1 MKNNKKIYLGKIYR
15 VEDASGVSHPGKPY
29 KAYRKKRKYDV
40 IKFTTEKKKSYKLQN
55 NIDSNSNKPCYVRK
69 RPERFGD
76 SYIKEEY
83 PNYQVRNNQDKQ
95 TLKKV
100 KRNIIKIWGKNK

>member
-1 MKNNKKIYLGKIYR
+1 MSNNRKIQLGRIYR
-15 VEDASGVSHPGKPY
+15 VEDGSGVSHPGKPF
-29 KAYRKKRKYDV
+29 KAYKKQKKYDV
-40 IKFTTEKKKSYKLQN
+40 FSFTRSKKKSYKLN
-55 NIDSNSNKPCYVRK
+55 ENINPNSNEPCYVRK

-83 PNYQVRNNQDKQ
+83 PNYQVKNFDDKQ

-100 KRNIIKIWGKNK
+100 RRKNVKVWGKRK